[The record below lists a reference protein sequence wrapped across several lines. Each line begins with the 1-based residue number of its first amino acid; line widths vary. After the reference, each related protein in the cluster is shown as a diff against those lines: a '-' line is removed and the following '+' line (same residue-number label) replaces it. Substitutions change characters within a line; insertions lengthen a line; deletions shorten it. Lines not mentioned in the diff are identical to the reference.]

1 MELHKFGI
9 GNRGAR
15 ACRHAEAFTARFQRI
30 GGDGVECAEAAG
42 GKNHGRGAEQ
52 HQAGVRAHAITRE
65 QPDDA
70 AIFARQFEGVIPL
83 QHRDGWIGERAF
95 GQGAAD
101 LRPGTIALHMHD
113 AMGGMG
119 CLPPL
124 RQ

>member
-15 ACRHAEAFTARFQRI
+15 AGRHAEAFTARFQRI
-30 GGDGVECAEAAG
+30 GGDGIERTEAAG
-42 GKNHGRGAEQ
+42 GKNHRRGAEQ
-52 HQAGVRAHAITRE
+52 HQAGVWAHAVTCE

-70 AIFARQFEGVIPL
+70 AIFTRQFEGVIPL
-83 QHRDGWIGERAF
+83 QHCDGRIGERAF